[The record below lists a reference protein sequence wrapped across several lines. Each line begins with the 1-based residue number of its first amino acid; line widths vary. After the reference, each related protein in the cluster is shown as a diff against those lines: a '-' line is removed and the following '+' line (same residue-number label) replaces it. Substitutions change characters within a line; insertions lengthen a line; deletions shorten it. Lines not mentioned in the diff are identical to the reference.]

1 MLAAGM
7 GLRQQCS
14 FSVIRMSLAEGEGF
28 EPPRPLQAYPLSR
41 RAHSTGLCHL
51 SIFDLVR
58 TARFE
63 LATGMPA
70 GFKPAAST
78 DSATSASAFP
88 ASRRVRKDRES
99 GWSEWQDSNLR
110 PPRPKRGAL
119 PGCATL
125 RLENAGGLYVKHR
138 PFRKPLG
145 RGGPGRRALPSD
157 GPPAMVRAR
166 PHPCG
171 VLLGRSQVVRQRI
184 LIPPFPGSNPGAPAN
199 GPQFAE

>member
-1 MLAAGM
+1 MAPATANLHLRTEIRRPAFGRASKNWQNRRTGQDSNLRD
-7 GLRQQCS
+7 GLRRLPTFQAGAFGRSATCP
-14 FSVIRMSLAEGEGF
+14 LAEGEGF

-41 RAHSTGLCHL
+41 RAHSTGLCHP
-51 SIFDLVR
+51 SIFDLMQPDLVR

-88 ASRRVRKDRES
+88 ASRRVRKDREP
-99 GWSEWQDSNLR
+99 GWSEWPDSNLR

-125 RLENAGGLYVKHR
+125 RLSEPV
-138 PFRKPLG
+138 G
-145 RGGPGRRALPSD
+145 RA
-157 GPPAMVRAR
+157 VRVCR
-166 PHPCG
+166 FSP
-171 VLLGRSQVVRQRI
+171 R
-184 LIPPFPGSNPGAPAN
+184 GA
-199 GPQFAE
+199 